1 MMRASAL
8 LLALTFAFNLS
19 AGNKFTRFLV
29 RLDSV
34 MEAKYYK
41 VNYDTNYIG
50 RPHFRWVLRSRFN
63 LSGHNFLT
71 HGTYNN
77 MDIEADLKTA
87 YKATMTLGVTYYG
100 ITAGFNLNPG
110 KWAGKNRDF
119 EINANFYNNRY
130 SIDLSYHSS
139 KTLKG
144 DFEALRQTR
153 EIERGDVRLK
163 VLNLSADYVFNYK
176 RFSMPAAFTQ
186 SFIQKKSA
194 GSWLVGI
201 SFQAI
206 GIQIDEQ
213 PAKQINNMD
222 ISMYRVGLG
231 GGYGY
236 NIVAGRWLI
245 HLSAVPTFVVYN
257 YSRFTTDNIDQTR
270 GLSFPDMIF
279 TERAAVTWSI
289 TDRYF
294 IHFNGVMS
302 NSLMRKKDIYFTEN
316 KWVVR
321 LGFGVRLSNIAR
333 KKTIEKWKE

>member
-1 MMRASAL
+1 MRRSAL
-8 LLALTFAFNLS
+8 LLALMLTLHLS
-19 AGNKFTRFLV
+19 AGNRFTRFLV
-29 RLDSV
+29 RMDSV

-50 RPHFRWVLRSRFN
+50 RPHFRWVLRSRLN
-63 LSGHNFLT
+63 LSGHSFLS
-71 HGTYNN
+71 HGTHRD
-77 MDIEADLKTA
+77 MDIEADLKTD

-100 ITAGFNLNPG
+100 ITAGFALNPG
-110 KWAGKNRDF
+110 KWAGKNNDF

-130 SIDLSYHSS
+130 SLDLSYHSS

-144 DFEALRQTR
+144 DFEALRRKR

-163 VLNLSADYVFNYK
+163 VLTLNADYVFNYK

-194 GSWLVGI
+194 GSWMVGL
-201 SFQAI
+201 SFQAL

-213 PAKQINNMD
+213 PAKEIQAMD
-222 ISMYRVGLG
+222 INMYRIGLG

-245 HLSAVPTFVVYN
+245 HLSATPTVVVFN
-257 YSRFTTDNIDQTR
+257 HSRFTLDDVEQTR

-302 NSLMRKKDIYFTEN
+302 NSLMRKNDIYFTEN
-316 KWVVR
+316 KWIVR
-321 LGFGVRLSNIAR
+321 LGFGARLSNIAR
-333 KKTIEKWKE
+333 KKTIEKWKQ